1 MLRKKSFWG
10 WKIPHL
16 LPGMSRLRW
25 ALCRHF
31 FEFGALFHISNILD
45 HLLDFEAEVE
55 QQLLRQHLSTFFL
68 TIFHMLNAIFCRR
81 NVSSKPINSIIT
93 DLNNSTFSLPCEQW
107 FLQAGRYVRCSSLLE
122 GYLSPDCCHKNA
134 QLSY

>member
-31 FEFGALFHISNILD
+31 FEFGALFHISNILE
-45 HLLDFEAEVE
+45 HLLNFEAEVE
-55 QQLLRQHLSTFFL
+55 QQLLGQHLSIFFL
-68 TIFHMLNAIFCRR
+68 QF
-81 NVSSKPINSIIT
+81 
-93 DLNNSTFSLPCEQW
+93 STCLMQYFVVETFPVN
-107 FLQAGRYVRCSSLLE
+107 R
-122 GYLSPDCCHKNA
+122 
-134 QLSY
+134 

>member
-1 MLRKKSFWG
+1 MAGFAILGTTEPDLKKIINARRVALKIFICWPKKLMRRKCQGKKSFWG

-31 FEFGALFHISNILD
+31 FEFGALFHISNILE

-55 QQLLRQHLSTFFL
+55 QQLLVQHLSTFFL
-68 TIFHMLNAIFCRR
+68 QF
-81 NVSSKPINSIIT
+81 
-93 DLNNSTFSLPCEQW
+93 STCLMQYFVFETFPVN
-107 FLQAGRYVRCSSLLE
+107 R
-122 GYLSPDCCHKNA
+122 
-134 QLSY
+134 

>member
-1 MLRKKSFWG
+1 
-10 WKIPHL
+10 
-16 LPGMSRLRW
+16 MSRLRW

-45 HLLDFEAEVE
+45 HLLDFEAEGE
-55 QQLLRQHLSTFFL
+55 QQLLRQHLRTFFF
-68 TIFHMLNAIFCRR
+68 TIFHMFDAIFCRR

-107 FLQAGRYVRCSSLLE
+107 FLHAGRYVRCSSLHCSQGTCRLTVVIKMHNYPINR
-122 GYLSPDCCHKNA
+122 GNSRFT
-134 QLSY
+134 